1 MKVVDMHCDTIAEIY
16 KDHKKGGRQSI
27 LENQMMLDL
36 KKMQAGDYGLQNFAL
51 YVNLEQAKGR
61 PFEFCMEL
69 LDTFYQEM
77 EAHEDIIGIVRILR
91 GYQQK
96 LGAGQDVGPSHSG
109 GRRDLPG

>member
-77 EAHEDIIGIVRILR
+77 EPMRI
-91 GYQQK
+91 
-96 LGAGQDVGPSHSG
+96 S
-109 GRRDLPG
+109 